1 AGAGLLAMGYMMHE
15 AVAWHPTLE
24 STRPFDRGLLYTL
37 TTVGSSLMAVSLVGW
52 AAQASAGARVTR
64 ALGATGRTTLT
75 LYVGHVL
82 VYNLLV
88 HRLAWVHPDGLGT
101 ALVFAG
107 AYWLCAV
114 GAATAWQRWR
124 GIGPLEWVYRRFSDA
139 S

>member
-1 AGAGLLAMGYMMHE
+1 MMHE

-107 AYWLCAV
+107 VLAV
-114 GAATAWQRWR
+114 CRRCRNRLAALARHRPTRVGVPPLQRR
-124 GIGPLEWVYRRFSDA
+124 QLSALRALR
-139 S
+139 

>member
-1 AGAGLLAMGYMMHE
+1 MAI
-15 AVAWHPTLE
+15 
-24 STRPFDRGLLYTL
+24 FL
-37 TTVGSSLMAVSLVGW
+37 T
-52 AAQASAGARVTR
+52 
-64 ALGATGRTTLT
+64 GATGRTTLT

-88 HRLAWVHPDGLGT
+88 HRLAWVHPGGLGT
-101 ALVFAG
+101 ALVFAA